1 MRISCVGVC
10 EWLVWPFELWMPFLR
25 VVFIQA
31 FSQWGPIGLGQGLR
45 LGLGLPI
52 NVVGAT
58 NLYSLQSHSSLF
70 WSLESKLPLD
80 WNFATWRVTMT

>member
-1 MRISCVGVC
+1 
-10 EWLVWPFELWMPFLR
+10 MPFLR

-70 WSLESKLPLD
+70 
-80 WNFATWRVTMT
+80 